1 MNPRPNNLNPEF
13 NPFSY
18 DPESFRNFYAQLQQ
32 NPNFQ
37 YFQPLPNF
45 QPGFAVFS
53 QPRFESDFVS
63 PSQPENEVVPETQ
76 DTLKR
81 KKGFQWGDDVAGN
94 FSGEGF
100 QWGDQY
106 G

>member
-18 DPESFRNFYAQLQQ
+18 DPESLRNFYAQLQQ

-37 YFQPLPNF
+37 HFQPKFQPPPNF
-45 QPGFAVFS
+45 QPEWGRVFS
-53 QPRFESDFVS
+53 GVTI
-63 PSQPENEVVPETQ
+63 VGG
-76 DTLKR
+76 
-81 KKGFQWGDDVAGN
+81 KGFQWGDDVAGN

-100 QWGDQY
+100 SVG
-106 G
+106 